1 VARIYVWGQGD
12 RQTGFYLDAERRPA
26 TRYIAPFPLTGHVF
40 GSYPSAWGR
49 DYEDTRIVPGAWD
62 TLFTDFAAHP
72 PRFIIDAEAAR
83 TASRY
88 PIRRYPRLSAYLSQY
103 FRLVH
108 SEADGL
114 VYQRI
119 TSDSAAQ

>member
-1 VARIYVWGQGD
+1 MFGGY
-12 RQTGFYLDAERRPA
+12 PA
-26 TRYIAPFPLTGHVF
+26 
-40 GSYPSAWGR
+40 SWGR

-62 TLFTDFAAHP
+62 TLYTDFAAHR

-83 TASRY
+83 TTSRY
-88 PIRRYPRLSAYLSQY
+88 PIRRYPRLSAYLARD

-119 TSDSAAQ
+119 VDSGQ